1 MADELTRALLLEE
14 VSTRRRIAEA
24 LFLSVTGGVPLLGTL
39 VDTEAATADI
49 LARYLARTEV
59 PFLRVV
65 APVLELVDMLPPG
78 ICARLLALPV
88 RLDPVT
94 GTVDVCV
101 AHPEDPHPANE
112 LAFHLRAPVRV
123 VRGTVAAIEEAL
135 RRLRLRNDGPAD
147 RFREAAAHAAREMAN
162 TIVDDERLYDSRPRA
177 TEPPPP
183 TTLRDPRP
191 RLDTIDDSISRFPSL
206 PPIEPALLAAVPTP
220 GESTPRRSLVIEPG
234 SSLPPPP
241 IAGLRVKTPAWGTP
255 IHSVMAARQSEPPS
269 QSGSDIPIPLTRKTL
284 GPPLAGRENRGPG
297 AMLAPEPRTLTQRPP
312 SLADQNALR
321 LGEGYSFDNANLR
334 DIVERPLAPRSD
346 AARLSELARP
356 IFEGRTPSVP
366 PTPSYFPPAP
376 PLPGMSSPPRMPFA
390 DTSGVLAALRNAGS
404 RDEVLELVLAGSL
417 TVAGRAALFI
427 VKKGGYV
434 GWMGSPELGG
444 RRALES
450 VLVPIDAASIID
462 RAVREDLYL
471 GPIPVDATHAMLG
484 ALFTVPMREIAIV
497 PVRVSGKTAV
507 VILADRLG
515 DTMLGTRRLE
525 ELARAAGDAFARIV
539 RSRQR

>member
-39 VDTEAATADI
+39 VDTEAAPAEI
-49 LARYLARTEV
+49 LARYLARTDA

-94 GTVDVCV
+94 GTIDVCV

-177 TEPPPP
+177 TEPPP

-269 QSGSDIPIPLTRKTL
+269 QSGSDIPIPLTRKTI
-284 GPPLAGRENRGPG
+284 GPA
-297 AMLAPEPRTLTQRPP
+297 AMLTEPRTLTQRPP

-356 IFEGRTPSVP
+356 IFEGRSPSVP

-376 PLPGMSSPPRMPFA
+376 PLPGATMSSPPRMPFA
-390 DTSGVLAALRNAGS
+390 DTSGALAALRNAGS

-515 DTMLGTRRLE
+515 DSMLGTRRLE
-525 ELARAAGDAFARIV
+525 ELARAAGDAFARIL
-539 RSRQR
+539 RARQR

>member
-49 LARYLARTEV
+49 LARYLARTEA

-78 ICARLLALPV
+78 LCARLLALPV

-101 AHPEDPHPANE
+101 AHPEDPHPASE
-112 LAFHLRAPVRV
+112 LSFHLRAPVRV

-135 RRLRLRNDGPAD
+135 RRLRLRNDGPAE

-177 TEPPPP
+177 TEPPP

-191 RLDTIDDSISRFPSL
+191 RLDTIDDSIGGRFPSL

-241 IAGLRVKTPAWGTP
+241 PPVLAGLRVKTPAWGTP
-255 IHSVMAARQSEPPS
+255 IHSVVPGASEPPS
-269 QSGSDIPIPLTRKTL
+269 QSGSDIPIPLTRKTI
-284 GPPLAGRENRGPG
+284 GPG
-297 AMLAPEPRTLTQRPP
+297 AMLAREPRTLTQRPP
-312 SLADQNALR
+312 SLADQNAVR

-376 PLPGMSSPPRMPFA
+376 PLPGASSPPRMPFP

-404 RDEVLELVLAGSL
+404 RDEVLELVLAGAL
-417 TVAGRAALFI
+417 TVAARAALFI

-450 VLVPIDAASIID
+450 VLVPIDAPSIID

-484 ALFTVPMREIAIV
+484 ALFTAPMREIAAV

-515 DTMLGTRRLE
+515 DSMLGTRRLE
-525 ELARAAGDAFARIV
+525 EIARAAGDAFARIV

>member
-1 MADELTRALLLEE
+1 
-14 VSTRRRIAEA
+14 
-24 LFLSVTGGVPLLGTL
+24 
-39 VDTEAATADI
+39 
-49 LARYLARTEV
+49 
-59 PFLRVV
+59 
-65 APVLELVDMLPPG
+65 
-78 ICARLLALPV
+78 
-88 RLDPVT
+88 
-94 GTVDVCV
+94 
-101 AHPEDPHPANE
+101 
-112 LAFHLRAPVRV
+112 
-123 VRGTVAAIEEAL
+123 
-135 RRLRLRNDGPAD
+135 
-147 RFREAAAHAAREMAN
+147 
-162 TIVDDERLYDSRPRA
+162 
-177 TEPPPP
+177 
-183 TTLRDPRP
+183 
-191 RLDTIDDSISRFPSL
+191 
-206 PPIEPALLAAVPTP
+206 
-220 GESTPRRSLVIEPG
+220 
-234 SSLPPPP
+234 
-241 IAGLRVKTPAWGTP
+241 
-255 IHSVMAARQSEPPS
+255 
-269 QSGSDIPIPLTRKTL
+269 
-284 GPPLAGRENRGPG
+284 
-297 AMLAPEPRTLTQRPP
+297 
-312 SLADQNALR
+312 
-321 LGEGYSFDNANLR
+321 
-334 DIVERPLAPRSD
+334 
-346 AARLSELARP
+346 
-356 IFEGRTPSVP
+356 
-366 PTPSYFPPAP
+366 
-376 PLPGMSSPPRMPFA
+376 MPFA